1 MGKGTEMTERV
12 KFNASVSFLVEKDGK
27 FLLFYRTDGYFKEG
41 WWVLPAGHIE
51 AGETATQTVV
61 REAKEELGIDVDP
74 KDVSFGHI
82 VHNLVGENK
91 RMDFYFLIKD
101 FKGELQN
108 LEPSKCAK
116 MEFFD
121 KNSLPPL
128 EKIAPTSL
136 QALKSIWNNI
146 YYSERQE

>member
-1 MGKGTEMTERV
+1 MTERV
-12 KFNASVSFLVEKDGK
+12 KFNASVSFLIEKDDK
-27 FLLFYRTDGYFKEG
+27 FLLFYRTDGYFKDG

-51 AGETATQTVV
+51 ANETATETVI

-74 KDVSFGHI
+74 KDISFGHI

-91 RMDFYFLIKD
+91 RVDFYFIIKS
-101 FKGELQN
+101 FKGEIQN

-128 EKIAPTSL
+128 EKIAPTTL
-136 QALKSIWNNI
+136 QALRSIWNNV